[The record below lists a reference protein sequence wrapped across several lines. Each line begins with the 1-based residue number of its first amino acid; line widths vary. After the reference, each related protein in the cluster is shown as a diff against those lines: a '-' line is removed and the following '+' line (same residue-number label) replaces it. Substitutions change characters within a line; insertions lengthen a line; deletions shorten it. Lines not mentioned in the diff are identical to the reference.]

1 MLRPVVLVV
10 MVLVL
15 VVLGPGFLQQLGIA
29 LFWLPATVVLAA
41 VLLVAV
47 QSVEVLL
54 AAALRKRALFLGT
67 VFLSRLVL

>member
-10 MVLVL
+10 

-41 VLLVAV
+41 VLSVAVQLVAV
-47 QSVEVLL
+47 QFVEVLL
-54 AAALRKRALFLGT
+54 AAALRKRALFSGT